1 MKGLMIQGTSSD
13 AGKSYLVTALCRI
26 FADKGYQVAPFKSQN
41 MSNNSYVTLYGEEIG
56 RAQGVQSEAARQI
69 ANVHMNPILLKPR
82 KDTKSEVVLHGK
94 VYKSYS
100 GMDYG
105 KEFTLTKGMEAVR
118 KSLAYLDEHYDMIV
132 IEGAGSPAEVNL
144 NDREI
149 VNMRIAQA
157 ADVDVILVTDIDRG
171 GSFASLIG
179 TIELVFEHRHRIKG
193 VIFNKFRG
201 DIRLLQDGLDW
212 FEAYTHI
219 PVIGVIPYM
228 HDIHIETED
237 AQSHS
242 LVFRNPKQVNL
253 NDQKE
258 KPLDIGIIH
267 MERVSNNTD
276 IEPFM
281 YEPDCRLRIIRTPED
296 FQNPHAIIIPG
307 TKSTID
313 DLLCLKAN
321 GLFDKIIE
329 FQQEGGQIFGLCGG
343 FQILGQHIFDEHASD
358 HDHVKAIDGLGLLP
372 IDTIFHDQKI
382 VKQVQGRVIAP
393 TLKAHTIDVKG
404 YEIHLGETQYL
415 EGASALIELDDYR
428 FDGCVSSDGH
438 VLGSYLHHIFHNDH
452 FRQAWLNQV
461 RTQNGFAKQACI
473 NTTSHKEDAYDLL
486 AQRVSES
493 LNMDRVQK
501 IIDKEVIRL

>member
-1 MKGLMIQGTSSD
+1 MRGLMIQGTSSD

-41 MSNNSYVTLYGEEIG
+41 MSNNSYVTIFGEEIG

-69 ANVHMNPILLKPR
+69 PNVHMNPILLKPR

-105 KEFTLTKGMEAVR
+105 KEFTLSKGMDAVCE
-118 KSLAYLDEHYDMIV
+118 SLNYIQDHYDMVI

-149 VNMRIAQA
+149 VNMRIAEA

-201 DIRLLQDGLDW
+201 DLRLLQDGLDW

-219 PVIGVIPYM
+219 PVIGVIDYM
-228 HDIHIETED
+228 QDIHIETED
-237 AQSHS
+237 AQSDA
-242 LVFRNPKQVNL
+242 LVFSR
-253 NDQKE
+253 QKE
-258 KPLDIGIIH
+258 EKDFDGKQKTLDIGIIH

-276 IEPFM
+276 VEPFM
-281 YEPDCRLRIIRTPED
+281 YEPDCRLRIIRTADE
-296 FQNPHAIIIPG
+296 FKEPHAIIIPG

-313 DLLCLKAN
+313 DLICLKEN
-321 GLFDKIIE
+321 GLFDKIRAY
-329 FQQEGGQIFGLCGG
+329 QQRGGFVFGLCGG
-343 FQILGQHIFDEHASD
+343 FQVLGEKIVDEEGVD
-358 HDHVKAIDGLGLLP
+358 HDHVQTIDGLGLLP
-372 IDTIFHDQKI
+372 IETMFNDKKRVT
-382 VKQVQGRVIAP
+382 QVQGKVIASVFS
-393 TLKAHTIDVKG
+393 KEKVCVDG
-404 YEIHLGETQYL
+404 YEIHLGQTQYKKQACPFIEL
-415 EGASALIELDDYR
+415 EGQVL
-428 FDGCVSSDGH
+428 DGCIDSSGH
-438 VLGSYLHHIFHNDH
+438 VIGSYMHHIFHNDH
-452 FRQAWLNQV
+452 FRQIWLNHIRQHY
-461 RTQNGFAKQACI
+461 GFDLQPVVD
-473 NTTSHKEDAYDLL
+473 TSQHKEAAYDLL
-486 AQRVSES
+486 AKRVAEA
-493 LNMDRVQK
+493 LDMERVQK
-501 IIDKEVIRL
+501 IIDKEDIRL